1 MGGCSYL
8 QPLHQDNP
16 VQKNESPQPIV
27 QEDHEDNDDN
37 SDRDEGHESEAGKSS
52 DEEEDNKSDSEKEE
66 SDHDNN
72 NKDDESRRSSSASTK
87 KSESSKEGD
96 EEQEQEQ
103 EREKE
108 IVQEVVLDEIEDNLS
123 YEEKVKKALTGDMD
137 FHYPEKVKIVR
148 IFTSSTFTGKLWA
161 LHSLFPWQESMK
173 GNRRGI
179 PHIIL

>member
-37 SDRDEGHESEAGKSS
+37 SDRDEGHESEAGKSF

-72 NKDDESRRSSSASTK
+72 NKDDESRSSSASSK

-148 IFTSSTFTGKLWA
+148 IFTSSTFTGKL
-161 LHSLFPWQESMK
+161 
-173 GNRRGI
+173 
-179 PHIIL
+179 